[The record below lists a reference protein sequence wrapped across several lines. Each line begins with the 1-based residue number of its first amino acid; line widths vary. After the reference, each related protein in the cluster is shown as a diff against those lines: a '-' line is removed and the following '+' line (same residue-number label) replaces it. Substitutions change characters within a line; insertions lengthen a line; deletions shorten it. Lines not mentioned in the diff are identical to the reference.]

1 MSTTTTAP
9 TPPTHPSPLTYPLL
23 HLPPE
28 LLLHLS
34 SYLPYPDALALKH
47 THPALYPLIATCIRL
62 KVSWL
67 LDRKARCL
75 SVPLNKCILKTDE
88 AFCGCDGGEVRRIME
103 VRRAHGECGINGCR
117 EGLMKEGEEGE
128 GEGRVWCE
136 VVVGRRCEGPR
147 AGVGRGVRRGRL
159 AGWVGRY
166 GRGRVSYRL
175 SALGWALVVL
185 VLAVLIGMGLR
196 SSEGVKSI
204 WR

>member
-1 MSTTTTAP
+1 MSTPSTTP
-9 TPPTHPSPLTYPLL
+9 TPPAHPPSPTAPLL

-47 THPALYPLIATCIRL
+47 THPTLYPLIATCIRL

-103 VRRAHGECGINGCR
+103 VRRAHGECGLNGCR
-117 EGLMKEGEEGE
+117 EGVVKE

-136 VVVGRRCEGPR
+136 IVVGRRCEGPR
-147 AGVGRGVRRGRL
+147 GGVGRGVRRRGSM
-159 AGWVGRY
+159 GRY
-166 GRGRVSYRL
+166 RAGRASYRL
-175 SALGWALVVL
+175 SALEWALVIL

-196 SSEGVKSI
+196 SSKGVNSI
-204 WR
+204 

>member
-1 MSTTTTAP
+1 MSIPPPTPTAP
-9 TPPTHPSPLTYPLL
+9 TQPTAPPSPLL

-47 THPALYPLIATCIRL
+47 THPALYPLIATSIRL

-103 VRRAHGECGINGCR
+103 VRRAHGECGLNGCW
-117 EGLMKEGEEGE
+117 EGVVKE

-147 AGVGRGVRRGRL
+147 GGVGRGVRRKCFGGL
-159 AGWVGRY
+159 VGRY
-166 GRGRVSYRL
+166 GRGSVSYRF
-175 SALGWALVVL
+175 SALGWALVVFT
-185 VLAVLIGMGLR
+185 LAVLIGMGLR
-196 SSEGVKSI
+196 SSEGVNSI
-204 WR
+204 